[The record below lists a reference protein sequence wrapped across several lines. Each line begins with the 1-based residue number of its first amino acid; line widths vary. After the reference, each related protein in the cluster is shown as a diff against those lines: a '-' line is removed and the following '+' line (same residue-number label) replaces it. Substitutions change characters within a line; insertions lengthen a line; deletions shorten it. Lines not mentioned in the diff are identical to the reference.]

1 MMLVAAQIRDS
12 VQRFAEGATDKEQ
25 AVKPEA
31 VSEEGVLHLF
41 GPDGMLVIQYDATMV
56 PPDVAKSN
64 VSEMQDYEQQAG
76 SPKRAG

>member
-1 MMLVAAQIRDS
+1 MAVRE
-12 VQRFAEGATDKEQ
+12 EGA
-25 AVKPEA
+25 
-31 VSEEGVLHLF
+31 LHLF
-41 GPDGMLVIQYDATMV
+41 GPDGMLVVQYDATMV